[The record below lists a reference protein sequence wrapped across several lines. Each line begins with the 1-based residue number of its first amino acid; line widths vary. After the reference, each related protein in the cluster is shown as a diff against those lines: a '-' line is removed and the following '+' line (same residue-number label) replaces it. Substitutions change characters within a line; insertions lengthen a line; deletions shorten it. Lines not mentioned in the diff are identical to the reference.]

1 MTAYDRVSTS
11 IDRINDI
18 IMGNVSD
25 KEFRE
30 IMAEEAAILQAVAET
45 EVTPWPNLD

>member
-1 MTAYDRVSTS
+1 MSAYDRVSES

-30 IMAEEAAILQAVAET
+30 IMAEEAAILQAVAEA
-45 EVTPWPNLD
+45 EVTPCPNSD

>member
-1 MTAYDRVSTS
+1 MTAYDRVSAS

-45 EVTPWPNLD
+45 EGKA

>member
-18 IMGNVSD
+18 ILEKLTD
-25 KEFRE
+25 RE
-30 IMAEEAAILQAVAET
+30 AREVMAQEAAILQEVAH
-45 EVTPWPNLD
+45 VKQ

>member
-30 IMAEEAAILQAVAET
+30 IMAEEAAILQEVAH
-45 EVTPWPNLD
+45 VKQ